1 MGYEAKMLQEHHLL
15 LSMQQKTQRAA
26 EQEEHKECSWR
37 LTYIMGVP
45 TLLLPL
51 PLYMNSKA
59 GWCIYCMVW
68 MTMYWTTETIPL
80 PATALLP
87 LVMFPL
93 LGIFS
98 TGETTALY
106 FNDIGFIILSSLTL
120 AVAVECTNLHKCV
133 SLESVLIF
141 GMSKRRRPL
150 VRYIRASV
158 PTVMVSVLLFGIP
171 RDPYMNDTIPNP
183 TWDEVNDRVS
193 RGTVLVICGGLTLAE
208 AFKVRKRPS

>member
-1 MGYEAKMLQEHHLL
+1 MGYEAKMLQEHQLL

-26 EQEEHKECSWR
+26 EQEEHKERLWR

-68 MTMYWTTETIPL
+68 MAMYWATETISL

-93 LGIFS
+93 VGIFS

-106 FNDIGFIILSSLTL
+106 FNVDHTFEIVCFNVKEVLEKDVFECGQEMLLIGRSWLLRTCEPKQAPNQDLFRL
-120 AVAVECTNLHKCV
+120 VEGCHLWKALKNAYAPPYR
-133 SLESVLIF
+133 F
-141 GMSKRRRPL
+141 RRGKL
-150 VRYIRASV
+150 
-158 PTVMVSVLLFGIP
+158 
-171 RDPYMNDTIPNP
+171 
-183 TWDEVNDRVS
+183 
-193 RGTVLVICGGLTLAE
+193 
-208 AFKVRKRPS
+208 